1 VASCF
6 QWQRPMLSQP
16 SEPPDELVADIRA
29 RLGRICQDYTTD
41 EFNTL
46 VRQIASIRAKY
57 DALRAETFFEA
68 ARELAEERRVAGRPP
83 TSLPESLS

>member
-1 VASCF
+1 
-6 QWQRPMLSQP
+6 MLSQP

-29 RLGRICQDYTTD
+29 RLGRICQDYTAD
-41 EFNTL
+41 EFTEL

-68 ARELAEERRVAGRPP
+68 AHELAAERRAAGRAAPSRP
-83 TSLPESLS
+83 GSIS

>member
-1 VASCF
+1 
-6 QWQRPMLSQP
+6 MLSQP

-68 ARELAEERRVAGRPP
+68 ARELGAERRAAKRPP
-83 TSLPESLS
+83 DSLPGPLS

>member
-1 VASCF
+1 MAP
-6 QWQRPMLSQP
+6 PMLSQP

-41 EFNTL
+41 EFNEL
-46 VRQIASIRAKY
+46 VMQIASIRAKY

-68 ARELAEERRVAGRPP
+68 AQELAAERRAARGFPAYR
-83 TSLPESLS
+83 PESMS

>member
-1 VASCF
+1 
-6 QWQRPMLSQP
+6 MLSQP

-29 RLGRICQDYTTD
+29 RLGRICQDYTAD

-46 VRQIASIRAKY
+46 VRQIASVRAKY

-68 ARELAEERRVAGRPP
+68 ARELAAERKAARRALMPR
-83 TSLPESLS
+83 PESIS

>member
-1 VASCF
+1 
-6 QWQRPMLSQP
+6 MLSQP

-29 RLGRICQDYTTD
+29 RLGRICQDYTAD
-41 EFNTL
+41 EFTEL

-68 ARELAEERRVAGRPP
+68 ARELAAERKAVRRAAAFR
-83 TSLPESLS
+83 PESMS